1 MGRSK
6 VFAWP
11 GLEGRA
17 AMRVDLHIHT
27 QPRSSCSFITPVDLI
42 REAGR
47 LGLDAVCLTEHQNR
61 WNAQAIEELAG
72 ETRIRIFQG
81 NEITTNQGDILVFGY
96 PEEVKGV
103 VAIQDLR
110 RAVSGAG
117 GLMIAAHPFRG
128 FLLFGITQLQM
139 KVEQACQRSV
149 FQYVDGVEVLNCK
162 VTDPENEMARQVAE
176 RLGLLGVAGSDAH
189 RIDEIGRCV
198 TIFQKEIRNEKELLA
213 ELRAGRFRTELRN

>member
-1 MGRSK
+1 
-6 VFAWP
+6 
-11 GLEGRA
+11 
-17 AMRVDLHIHT
+17 MRVDLHIHT

-72 ETRIRIFQG
+72 GTRIRIFQG